1 VTGRARALWDLPR
14 VGAATGP
21 TRRDWVLVSLLVA
34 AAAGEGIWRADVAWR
49 GVAVVLALTVVLV
62 LPWRRV
68 QPGRCVAIGFGS
80 IALVQVLSITVGTG
94 SVVGLTSS
102 ACVLLVA
109 YAAARWGSGR
119 ELVLLVMLLAIAF
132 GLGYRRD
139 YTTVGD
145 AIAEAVI
152 LSFPVVVGLAV
163 RAQTT
168 ARTRQLEAVRVLER
182 EQLARELHDTVAHH
196 VSAMVVRA
204 QAGRVVA
211 AGRPEAAVE
220 ALLVIEEEGS
230 RTLAEMRALVGA
242 LRDDDGP
249 ALAPAA
255 SLRDIAGLADQ
266 GPGAARVR
274 VTVTGDVDDVHPSV
288 AAALYRIA
296 QESVTNATRHAAGA
310 STVDV
315 DVRADRDDVRLLVR
329 DDGEPALQHGSGYGL
344 VGMSERAVRLGGS
357 LRAGPAPG
365 GSGWVVDAVLPKSG
379 VAR

>member
-1 VTGRARALWDLPR
+1 V
-14 VGAATGP
+14 
-21 TRRDWVLVSLLVA
+21 
-34 AAAGEGIWRADVAWR
+34 
-49 GVAVVLALTVVLV
+49 
-62 LPWRRV
+62 
-68 QPGRCVAIGFGS
+68 
-80 IALVQVLSITVGTG
+80 
-94 SVVGLTSS
+94 
-102 ACVLLVA
+102 
-109 YAAARWGSGR
+109 ARWGSGR
-119 ELVLLVMLLAIAF
+119 ELVLLVTLLVITF

-139 YTTVGD
+139 YTTMGD

-163 RAQTT
+163 RSQAT

-182 EQLARELHDTVAHH
+182 QQLARELHDTVAHH

-211 AGRPEAAVE
+211 AARPEAAVE

-230 RTLAEMRALVGA
+230 RTLAEMRALVGT

-249 ALAPAA
+249 ALAPVAT
-255 SLRDIAGLADQ
+255 LRDIAGLAEQ
-266 GPGAARVR
+266 GPGAARVQ

-315 DVRADRDDVRLLVR
+315 DVRGDRDDVRLQVR
-329 DDGEPALQHGSGYGL
+329 DDGEPPLGHGSGYGL
-344 VGMSERAVRLGGS
+344 VGMRERAVLLGGS
-357 LRAGPAPG
+357 LRAGPDPG
-365 GSGWVVDAVLPKSG
+365 GGWVVDAVLPKSG